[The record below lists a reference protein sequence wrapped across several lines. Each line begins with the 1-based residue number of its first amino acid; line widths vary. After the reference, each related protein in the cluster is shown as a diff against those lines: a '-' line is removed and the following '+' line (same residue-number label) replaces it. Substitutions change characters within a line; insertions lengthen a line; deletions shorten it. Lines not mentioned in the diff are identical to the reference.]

1 MRLAKGF
8 IAGVEKSRGLRT
20 VASAQTFLFA
30 RRGIVDVEHATLCP
44 SVESESIF
52 HGSNFLVQACQ
63 TRSSRRCISYTKRT
77 ANCVSASRARVVS
90 EFYQVSPSHIF
101 AGTLLALWVCEIC
114 NSLSKRSLEL
124 EARVGIEPTNA
135 AFAEPCLTTWLP
147 RHPFFQT
154 NDNPRHAQAKQF
166 F

>member
-8 IAGVEKSRGLRT
+8 IARVEKSRGLRT

-44 SVESESIF
+44 SVESVSIF
-52 HGSNFLVQACQ
+52 HGSNFLVRACQ
-63 TRSSRRCISYTKRT
+63 TRSSNKCISYTKRT
-77 ANCVSASRARVVS
+77 VNCVSASRARVVS

-124 EARVGIEPTNA
+124 EARVGIAQRGELFRNP
-135 AFAEPCLTTWLP
+135 PK
-147 RHPFFQT
+147 PFSSGHFSKCCT
-154 NDNPRHAQAKQF
+154 RKEIITF
-166 F
+166 R

>member
-1 MRLAKGF
+1 M
-8 IAGVEKSRGLRT
+8 EKSRGLRA

-63 TRSSRRCISYTKRT
+63 TRSSSRCISYTKRT

-101 AGTLLALWVCEIC
+101 AGTLLALWVCEVC

-124 EARVGIEPTNA
+124 EARVGIEPTMQLLQSRA
-135 AFAEPCLTTWLP
+135 LP
-147 RHPFFQT
+147 LGYPARGRVIICASVGGASISFL
-154 NDNPRHAQAKQF
+154 K
-166 F
+166 

>member
-1 MRLAKGF
+1 MWLAEGF
-8 IAGVEKSRGLRT
+8 VTGVEKSRGLRT

-30 RRGIVDVEHATLCP
+30 RRGVVDVEHATLCP
-44 SVESESIF
+44 SVESVSIF
-52 HGSNFLVQACQ
+52 HGSNFLVRACQ

-124 EARVGIEPTNA
+124 EARVGIEQDQGI
-135 AFAEPCLTTWLP
+135 FLKSTTPQLP
-147 RHPFFQT
+147 PHHQRRT
-154 NDNPRHAQAKQF
+154 AS
-166 F
+166 